1 MRGPQMS
8 VNSLHEPPKTWLLL
22 SKRTLLRMNDI
33 ASIDIFSFFFSFF
46 DKCQLFY
53 TLESQHSFV
62 FKTMQCS
69 TSQSIMKRSS
79 VLRAFI
85 KTQIA
90 ISEIFAE
97 FIITRKLKRAT
108 NASHKHSTFSFS
120 RSFSLFLRLLIFF
133 QFAAIRAYVSE
144 TLMSDLCLCHVR

>member
-1 MRGPQMS
+1 MASMKE
-8 VNSLHEPPKTWLLL
+8 VNNAGSLDVSELSLHEPPKTWLLL
-22 SKRTLLRMNDI
+22 SQRMLLRMNDI
-33 ASIDIFSFFFSFF
+33 ASIDIFSFFFSFFFF

-69 TSQSIMKRSS
+69 TSQSIMKQSS

-108 NASHKHSTFSFS
+108 NASHKHSIFSFS
-120 RSFSLFLRLLIFF
+120 RSFSPFFAPSNFLLVCRD
-133 QFAAIRAYVSE
+133 
-144 TLMSDLCLCHVR
+144 TCLR